1 LCGIPIETETQSL
14 CGIPIETE
22 TQSLCGIPIE
32 TETQSLCGIPIETE
46 TQSAFDTDSP
56 SQSGYISLHVW
67 KDKEEDMLVHLRHE
81 QQDLFSKTR
90 NHNRLWHNIAEELC
104 KTFQTKIS
112 GTQALNKYNNLKKR
126 WKEIVDAGTGTERKD
141 FRLREEF
148 DLVFGTKPSTRPFAT
163 LDSVSSNSPS
173 SPKSLRN
180 TTNSSSQLVPR
191 ESRKVPKKRKLQS
204 SKLLEDLTN
213 REEEFTAKIVQFH
226 EEKMQR
232 MDRFLDLFE
241 RSLQDKK

>member
-1 LCGIPIETETQSL
+1 VRKLNHYGIKGKTNTWIKKFLDDCKQTVLDQ
-14 CGIPIETE
+14 
-22 TQSLCGIPIE
+22 
-32 TETQSLCGIPIETE
+32 
-46 TQSAFDTDSP
+46 AN
-56 SQSGYISLHVW
+56 Y
-67 KDKEEDMLVHLRHE
+67 KEEDMLVHLRHE

-90 NHNRLWHNIAEELC
+90 NHNRLWHNIAQELC

-112 GTQALNKYNNLKKR
+112 GIQALNKYNNLKKR

-141 FRLREEF
+141 FRLSEEF

-191 ESRKVPKKRKLQS
+191 ESRKVPKKGSYRVL
-204 SKLLEDLTN
+204 N
-213 REEEFTAKIVQFH
+213 YWKI
-226 EEKMQR
+226 
-232 MDRFLDLFE
+232 
-241 RSLQDKK
+241 